1 MAKQTGKRLQQPTET
16 SQAAT
21 VTGPTKHASQSIQSL
36 LGSNA
41 TLKAEIRWTLKV
53 IRSHYSFKSCE
64 DISSIFKF
72 MFPDCERAKHFA
84 CRERKEAYLAI
95 FGIASHFLSLLKGK
109 VRDHSEYVL
118 LFDDSV
124 NSEMQSKQ
132 LDVQVR
138 YWNADKVESWYFT
151 SYFLGHAD
159 AEAVH
164 DKFESVCADL
174 AYEKLAQ
181 LSMDGPNV
189 NWKVFRLMQ
198 KDVEKQTGKK
208 LLNIGSCGLHVI
220 HNSFRDGCS
229 AAEWDVETFLSS
241 VRWLFKDS
249 PACREDYTSAIGS
262 TSFPL
267 GFCRHRWLEN
277 VPVVEQALEIIPFL
291 VQYVPAAKSGEVTEH
306 KNKSFENVQQSV
318 KDPLLTAKLNFFLMI
333 AKEIQAFLTTYQA
346 DKPLLPFFATDMKSL
361 VKELMQKFIKPDV
374 LSSAKSVAN

>member
-109 VRDHSEYVL
+109 VRDHSGYVL

-138 YWNADKVESWYFT
+138 YWNADKVESRYFT

-174 AYEKLAQ
+174 ACEKLAQ

-198 KDVEKQTGKK
+198 KDVEKQAGKK

-249 PACREDYTSAIGS
+249 PARREDYTSVTGS

-267 GFCRHRWLEN
+267 DFCRHR
-277 VPVVEQALEIIPFL
+277 
-291 VQYVPAAKSGEVTEH
+291 
-306 KNKSFENVQQSV
+306 
-318 KDPLLTAKLNFFLMI
+318 
-333 AKEIQAFLTTYQA
+333 
-346 DKPLLPFFATDMKSL
+346 
-361 VKELMQKFIKPDV
+361 
-374 LSSAKSVAN
+374 